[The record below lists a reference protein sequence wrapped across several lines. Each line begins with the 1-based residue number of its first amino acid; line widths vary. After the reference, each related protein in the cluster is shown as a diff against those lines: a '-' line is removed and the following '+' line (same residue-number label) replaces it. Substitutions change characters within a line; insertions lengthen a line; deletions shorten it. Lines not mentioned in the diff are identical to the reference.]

1 MPDLDELIE
10 TQADLSLDDGDHDR
24 YAHYVRKDEM
34 MAGYVE
40 GKPVIALC
48 GKIWV
53 PNRDPKKFPM
63 CPSCKEIFDAL
74 FLSE

>member
-1 MPDLDELIE
+1 MPNLDELIE

-24 YAHYVRKDEM
+24 YAHYIRKEEM
-34 MAGYVE
+34 MEGYIE

-53 PNRDPKKFPM
+53 PNRDPKKFPL